1 MPEDT
6 PDLAE
11 KSFAFPEEFRKDF
24 GRAWPADMGRKTK
37 LLYEFGPFRVD
48 PQECLLWRDRAV
60 VPLTPKLFDILLI
73 FLQNSGRMLSKEEF
87 HNLVWPDTAVE
98 QGSLTR
104 NISSLR
110 KALGESRGE
119 RQYIETIPWRGY
131 RFVASVKEVRDSA
144 ASPAIDSIAVLPFI
158 NLSGEPGA
166 EYLSDG
172 ITESLI
178 NSLSQLTNLKVIS
191 RNSAFRYKGREIDA
205 QAVGRE
211 FRVRAVLTGSILPH
225 SEALVISVE
234 LIDVDDSSQI
244 WGERYR
250 RKQSDIF
257 ALQESIA
264 HEIAENLR
272 LRLTGAEEE
281 RLVKRHTSDAEA
293 YQLYLRGRYHFHRL
307 TPEDVDK
314 GVEYF
319 RRAIDRDR
327 NYALA
332 YVGLADCYNYS
343 AKREEAMEATLRSLE
358 LDDQLAQ
365 ARASLAFHRF
375 VYDWDF
381 RGAEREFKLALE
393 LNPNYAE
400 AHHWYAIYLANLA
413 RHDEAKGEA
422 RRAED
427 LDPVSPLMC
436 MTPGLAFFCAHDYD
450 QALEEFRKVADLDPN
465 FMAAH
470 SLLGH
475 VCEQKGMYE
484 EAVAE
489 YSKVMEVV
497 EKELVTVLSLKAA
510 IGRLEAKRGRRREA
524 RKMAVELSQSPHV
537 GMLACVIA
545 EIHAALGE
553 RDRTFELLN
562 QAYENRNFNLVSL
575 KINANFDPVRKDRRF
590 AKLLQRIG
598 LEPQQGT

>member
-1 MPEDT
+1 
-6 PDLAE
+6 
-11 KSFAFPEEFRKDF
+11 
-24 GRAWPADMGRKTK
+24 MGRQTK
-37 LLYEFGPFRVD
+37 LIYEFGPFRVD
-48 PQECLLWRDRAV
+48 PQEYLLWRDTEV

-98 QGSLTR
+98 DGSLTR

-119 RQYIETIPWRGY
+119 HQYIETIPRRGY

-158 NLSGEPGA
+158 NLGGEPGA

-178 NSLSQLTNLKVIS
+178 NSLSQLPHLKVIS

-205 QAVGRE
+205 QAIGRE
-211 FRVRAVLTGSILPH
+211 FRVRAVLTGNILPH
-225 SEALVISVE
+225 SEALVISAE
-234 LIDVDDSSQI
+234 LIDVHDSSQI

-250 RKQSDIF
+250 RNPSDIF

-319 RRAIDRDR
+319 RRAIERDR

-343 AKREEAMEATLRSLE
+343 AKREEAMEATLKALE

-381 RGAEREFKLALE
+381 SGAEREFKLALE

-413 RHDEAKGEA
+413 RHDEAIGEA

-427 LDPVSPLMC
+427 LDPVSPLMS
-436 MTPGLAFFCAHDYD
+436 MTPGLAFFCAHAYD
-450 QALEEFRKVADLDPN
+450 QALEEFRKVADLDPH

-475 VCEQKGMYE
+475 VYEQKGMYE

-497 EKELVTVLSLKAA
+497 EKEVVTVLSLKAA
-510 IGRLEAKRGRRREA
+510 IGRLEAKRGRGREA
-524 RKMAVELSQSPHV
+524 SKMAVELSQSRHV
-537 GMLACVIA
+537 GMLACLIA

-553 RDRTFELLN
+553 SDRTFELLN
-562 QAYENRNFNLVSL
+562 QAYEKRNLNLVSL

-590 AKLLQRIG
+590 ANLLQRIG
-598 LEPQQGT
+598 LEPLGGT